1 MKFLKTRKKRG
12 YFSKMMLLCY
22 LDGKFVKPEE
32 AQLPM
37 SDLIIQRGVGVFE
50 AFASFNGRPL
60 MLTPHME
67 RFIASAKSSEIANI
81 PDVEYMKQVVR
92 EGIAKVGRDVRVRTF
107 LTGGDYFDEEKGCF
121 PEPRFF
127 VIFDDVGLIP
137 AEVKERGVILEP
149 VSFGRDNPE
158 VKSINYRATYK
169 MPREAYDIL
178 YCPNGEITECG
189 HSNFFLVYDGKIIT
203 APLSRVLKG
212 TTRMAV
218 VELAKQEGYTVEERC
233 PLWSELTGA
242 TEAFITGSMKLIVP
256 AVKIGGI
263 TIGDGRPGKITRR
276 LSELYVKYMEKWLE

>member
-1 MKFLKTRKKRG
+1 MCRKTRKVVCRR
-12 YFSKMMLLCY
+12 MILLCFI
-22 LDGKFVKPEE
+22 DGKFVKPEE
-32 AQLPM
+32 AVLPL

-50 AFASFNGRPL
+50 AFASFGQKPL
-60 MLTPHME
+60 MLTPHIN
-67 RFIASAKSSEIANI
+67 RFIASAKSSGIENL
-81 PDVEYMKQVVR
+81 PDIEYMKGVVR
-92 EGIAKVGRDVRVRTF
+92 EGIAKIGRDVRIRTF
-107 LTGGDYFDEEKGCF
+107 LTGGDYFDTEKGCF

-137 AEVKERGVILEP
+137 PEAKERGVILEP

-158 VKSINYRATYK
+158 VKSVDYRATYK

-189 HSNFFLVYDGKIIT
+189 HSNFFLICGDKIIT

-212 TTRMAV
+212 TTRGAV
-218 VELAKQEGYTVEERC
+218 IELAKQEGYTVEERC

-242 TEAFITGSMKLIVP
+242 SEAFITGSMKLIVP

-263 TIGDGRPGKITRR
+263 TIGDGKPGEITRN
-276 LSELYVKYMEKWLE
+276 LSELYVKHIEKWLE

>member
-1 MKFLKTRKKRG
+1 MIH
-12 YFSKMMLLCY
+12 LCY
-22 LDGKFVKPEE
+22 VNGKFVGEE
-32 AQLPM
+32 QASLPL

-50 AFASFNGRPL
+50 AFASFGGKSL

-67 RFIASAKSSEIANI
+67 RFIASAKSSGIENI
-81 PDVEYMKQVVR
+81 PDTEFMKGIVR
-92 EGIAKVGRDVRVRTF
+92 EGIKRVGKDVRIRTF
-107 LTGGDYFDEEKGCF
+107 LTGGDYFDAEKGCF

-127 VIFDDVGLIP
+127 VIFDDAGLIS
-137 AEVKERGVILEP
+137 EEDRKKGVILEP

-158 VKSINYRATYK
+158 VKSVDYRATYK

-189 HSNFFLVYDGKIIT
+189 HSNFFLVSGNKIIT

-212 TTRMAV
+212 TTRSAV
-218 VELAKQEGYTVEERC
+218 IEIAKQEGYVVEERC

-242 TEAFITGSMKLIVP
+242 SEAFITGSMKLVVP

-263 TIGDGRPGKITRR
+263 TIADGKQGEITRR
-276 LSELYVKYMEKWLE
+276 IIELYKKYMERWLE

>member
-1 MKFLKTRKKRG
+1 MIH
-12 YFSKMMLLCY
+12 LCY
-22 LDGKFVKPEE
+22 VNGKFVGEDE
-32 AQLPM
+32 ASLPL

-50 AFASFNGRPL
+50 AFASFGGKPL

-67 RFIASAKSSEIANI
+67 RFIASAKSSGIENI
-81 PDVEYMKQVVR
+81 PDTEFMKGVVR
-92 EGIAKVGRDVRVRTF
+92 EGIKRVGKDVRIRTF

-127 VIFDDVGLIP
+127 VIFDDAGLIS
-137 AEVKERGVILEP
+137 EEDREKGVILEP

-158 VKSINYRATYK
+158 VKSVDYRATYK

-189 HSNFFLVYDGKIIT
+189 HSNFFLVSGGRIIT
-203 APLSRVLKG
+203 APLTRVLKG
-212 TTRMAV
+212 TTRSAV
-218 VELAKQEGYTVEERC
+218 IELAKQEGYTVEERC

-242 TEAFITGSMKLIVP
+242 SEAFITGSMKLVVP

-263 TIGDGRPGKITRR
+263 TIADGKQGKITRR
-276 LSELYVKYMEKWLE
+276 LFELYRKYMERWLE

>member
-1 MKFLKTRKKRG
+1 
-12 YFSKMMLLCY
+12 MLLCY
-22 LDGKFVKPEE
+22 IDGKFVKGDE
-32 AQLPM
+32 AVLPM

-50 AFASFNGRPL
+50 AFASFGGKSL

-67 RFIASAKSSEIANI
+67 RFIASAKSSGIENI
-81 PDVEYMKQVVR
+81 PDVEFMKGIVR
-92 EGIAKVGRDVRVRTF
+92 EGIKRVGHDVRIRTF
-107 LTGGDYFDEEKGCF
+107 LTGGDYFDSEKGCF

-127 VIFDDVGLIP
+127 VIFDEAGLISEE
-137 AEVKERGVILEP
+137 ARAKGVILEP

-158 VKSINYRATYK
+158 VKSVDYRATYK

-189 HSNFFLVYDGKIIT
+189 HSNFFLVCGDRIIT

-212 TTRMAV
+212 TTRAAAI
-218 VELAKQEGYTVEERC
+218 ELAKQEGYTVEERC

-242 TEAFITGSMKLIVP
+242 SEAFITGSMKLIVP

-263 TIGDGRPGKITRR
+263 VIADGKPGKVTLR
-276 LSELYVKYMEKWLE
+276 LIELYRKYMEQWLE

>member
-1 MKFLKTRKKRG
+1 
-12 YFSKMMLLCY
+12 MMLLCY
-22 LDGKFVKPEE
+22 VDGKFVKPEE
-32 AQLPM
+32 AVLPM

-50 AFASFNGRPL
+50 AFASFNGKPL
-60 MLTPHME
+60 MLTPHMN

-81 PDVEYMKQVVR
+81 PDVEFMKNVVR
-92 EGIAKVGRDVRVRTF
+92 EGIAKVGRDVRIRTF
-107 LTGGDYFDEEKGCF
+107 LTGGDDFDAEKGCF

-137 AEVKERGVILEP
+137 EDVKKRGVIIEP

-158 VKSINYRATYK
+158 VKSVNYRATYK
-169 MPREAYDIL
+169 MPKYAYDIL

-189 HSNFFLVYDGKIIT
+189 HSNFFLVVDGRIIT

-212 TTRMAV
+212 TTRGATI
-218 VELAKQEGYTVEERC
+218 ELAKQEGYIVEERC
-233 PLWSELTGA
+233 PLWSELSGA
-242 TEAFITGSMKLIVP
+242 SEAFITGSMKLIVP

-263 TIGDGRPGKITRR
+263 TIGDGKPGKITQR